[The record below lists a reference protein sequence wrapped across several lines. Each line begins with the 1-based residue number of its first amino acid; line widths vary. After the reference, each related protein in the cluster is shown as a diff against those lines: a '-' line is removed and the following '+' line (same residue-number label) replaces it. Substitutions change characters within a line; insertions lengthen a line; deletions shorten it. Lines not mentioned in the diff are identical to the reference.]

1 MEILTVEGLGF
12 AYPQSNKKAVDNV
25 SFGVEKGD
33 FITVCG
39 KTGSGK
45 STLLRLLKQELVP
58 KGDLT
63 GTVKYNK
70 IPLNNLDDIQS
81 ASKVGFVMQNP
92 EHQIVTDKVWHELA
106 FGLENLGLPNR
117 VITNRV
123 AEIAGYFG
131 IEDWFEK
138 DVSSLSGGQ
147 KQLLNLASVMAMQ
160 PEILLLDEPTSRLD
174 PVAASDFLATIS
186 KLNRELG
193 LTVIIVEH
201 RLEEVIP
208 VSSKLLVLD
217 EGRLLEYNET
227 RLAVEKAKEIPELLE
242 GMPAAVRLFSRFDD
256 FKVTPFPLT
265 VREGRRFIDDNFKNN
280 IKNLPQREYHPS
292 GIAAL
297 EFSNVYFRYSRHTP
311 DVLCGLDLTVYE
323 GEIYCLLGGNGSG
336 KTTSL
341 NVAAGLL
348 TPYSGNVKVFGK
360 KIKEYKNQS
369 LYKNCLALLPQD
381 VQTVFLKN
389 TVREELSDAG
399 VIIENLP
406 FDLSGLYDS
415 HPYDLSG
422 GQQQLVALAKA
433 FAANPKL
440 LLLDEPTQ
448 GLDAYTKQKLAGI
461 INTLSRFG
469 VAVVIVTHDT
479 EFAARVAHRCGMFF
493 RGKIVSAGVPEEFF
507 GQNSFYTTPVS
518 RMTRGIFENAV
529 TVDDAERLCRQN
541 GRK

>member
-106 FGLENLGLPNR
+106 FGVENLGLPNR

-256 FKVTPFPLT
+256 FKATPFPLT
-265 VREGRRFIDDNFKNN
+265 VREGRRFIEDNFKNN
-280 IKNLPQREYHPS
+280 IKNLPSREYHPS

>member
-256 FKVTPFPLT
+256 FKATPFPLT
-265 VREGRRFIDDNFKNN
+265 VREGRRFIEDNFKNN

-348 TPYSGNVKVFGK
+348 TPYCGNVKVFGK

>member
-1 MEILTVEGLGF
+1 M
-12 AYPQSNKKAVDNV
+12 
-25 SFGVEKGD
+25 
-33 FITVCG
+33 
-39 KTGSGK
+39 
-45 STLLRLLKQELVP
+45 
-58 KGDLT
+58 
-63 GTVKYNK
+63 
-70 IPLNNLDDIQS
+70 
-81 ASKVGFVMQNP
+81 GFVMQNP

-256 FKVTPFPLT
+256 FKATPFPLT

>member
-256 FKVTPFPLT
+256 FKATPFPLT

>member
-256 FKVTPFPLT
+256 FKATPFPLT

-461 INTLSRFG
+461 INTLSKFG

>member
-256 FKVTPFPLT
+256 FKATPFPLT
-265 VREGRRFIDDNFKNN
+265 VREGRRFIEDNFKNN
-280 IKNLPQREYHPS
+280 IKSLPQREYHPS

>member
-81 ASKVGFVMQNP
+81 ASKMGFVMQNP

-217 EGRLLEYNET
+217 EGKLLEYNET

-256 FKVTPFPLT
+256 FKATPFPLT